1 MLVAGREAAA
11 VHRAADTQFLIVNE
25 RYDEGMGSSIS
36 LAARTLAPVADA
48 MMFCLADQP
57 GIPPSHYAA
66 LARAWD
72 GSRDAL
78 IATAFNGSVGP
89 PVLFGRAYF
98 DRLAKLGGDA
108 GAKALLREAGDALV
122 TIRCDEAAIDI
133 DRPADLEQLAQ
144 VP

>member
-1 MLVAGREAAA
+1 
-11 VHRAADTQFLIVNE
+11 
-25 RYDEGMGSSIS
+25 MGSSIS

-108 GAKALLREAGDALV
+108 GAKALLREALIWQGTLSWQ
-122 TIRCDEAAIDI
+122 RSAIGTSLFQMV
-133 DRPADLEQLAQ
+133 R
-144 VP
+144 